1 MYLKDPDV
9 ALIMAKTLS
18 VQRCTRYALNG
29 CHLVNIAEEAEPGR
43 DAQLEF
49 FFKIATEKT
58 APAAGPLCRIVG
70 L

>member
-1 MYLKDPDV
+1 MYLKDLDV
-9 ALIMAKTLS
+9 TLIMAKT
-18 VQRCTRYALNG
+18 RCTRYALNG

-49 FFKIATEKT
+49 FFKIATETT